1 MQTCLLIM
9 LEFMLSVTFT
19 ARVLQS
25 IVSSS
30 SATSPTISTHTPKKE
45 AADHSVFP

>member
-19 ARVLQS
+19 ARVLLS
-25 IVSSS
+25 TASNS
-30 SATSPTISTHTPKKE
+30 SATSPIISTHTLRRE
-45 AADHSVFP
+45 AADHLVFP